1 MYAVYRRP
9 FLINNRVD
17 PDDRAGYDDY
27 TVMEI
32 SGDLSPLMLARY
44 TYPTTDRRIAALED
58 GLVVTQWSQWPD
70 VGHAPGAHRHGK
82 AAVSVRR
89 KRVRTGGPNGTRTR
103 TAYFSNS

>member
-32 SGDLSPLMLARY
+32 SGDLSPDAGALHVSDDGSE
-44 TYPTTDRRIAALED
+44 DRGSGGWI
-58 GLVVTQWSQWPD
+58 GGHTVVTMARCGSC
-70 VGHAPGAHRHGK
+70 AR
-82 AAVSVRR
+82 
-89 KRVRTGGPNGTRTR
+89 GTSSRQSGCKCEKKKSSYWWTEWD
-103 TAYFSNS
+103 SNPYCVFL